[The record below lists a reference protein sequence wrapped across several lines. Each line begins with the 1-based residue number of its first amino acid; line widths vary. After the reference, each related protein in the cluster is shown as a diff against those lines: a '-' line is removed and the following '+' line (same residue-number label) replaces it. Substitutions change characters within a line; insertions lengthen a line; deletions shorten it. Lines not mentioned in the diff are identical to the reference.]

1 MIARQIGMR
10 PDRAEAL
17 VFAGMLHD
25 VGKLGVPTKV
35 LQKAGPLT
43 EEEYA
48 AIQLHPMR
56 GLEIVREIGFL
67 NEALAGI
74 MHHHERIDG
83 RGYPMGF
90 AGDEIP
96 EFARIIGV
104 ADAFDSITST
114 RSYRKARTVAQGVEE
129 LRKGAGSQFDPA
141 IVAAFIAALGRD
153 GWKLGESADAPPAG
167 LITAQDHDDPT
178 APLRV
183 IETT

>member
-1 MIARQIGMR
+1 
-10 PDRAEAL
+10 
-17 VFAGMLHD
+17 
-25 VGKLGVPTKV
+25 
-35 LQKAGPLT
+35 
-43 EEEYA
+43 
-48 AIQLHPMR
+48 MR

-96 EFARIIGV
+96 EFARVIGV

-114 RSYRKARTVAQGVEE
+114 RSYRKARTIPEGIEE
-129 LRKGAGSQFDPA
+129 LRKGAGSQFDP
-141 IVAAFIAALGRD
+141 VMVQAFIAALDRE
-153 GWKLGESADAPPAG
+153 GWRLQEAADLPPDAQ
-167 LITAQDHDDPT
+167 LVAAQDHDDPT

-183 IETT
+183 IESA